1 MVEAFEAVLP
11 QSILAKLEP
20 FSFAICCKDGG
31 YAICLQSF
39 KALSDDVYHG
49 PLTKYIDK
57 NNWFGFVD
65 NVKSKPEYKARLAE
79 LHVPAA
85 IAPEIEL
92 LELHE
97 QWNDHN
103 KDVIDKFIRFDAV
116 YYIPLQD
123 TTIPSII
130 KAAKIFAGYGNWQN
144 WPSTRKEI
152 VLEESQ
158 EWLASFF
165 CVL

>member
-39 KALSDDVYHG
+39 KALSDDVYYG

-65 NVKSKPEYKARLAE
+65 DVKSKPEYKARLAE

-85 IAPEIEL
+85 IAPTIEL
-92 LELHE
+92 LELDYNEH
-97 QWNDHN
+97 D
-103 KDVIDKFIRFDAV
+103 IDEFIRFDAM
-116 YYIPLQD
+116 YYIPLHD

-130 KAAKIFAGYGNWQN
+130 KAAKIFAGYGD
-144 WPSTRKEI
+144 
-152 VLEESQ
+152 
-158 EWLASFF
+158 
-165 CVL
+165 